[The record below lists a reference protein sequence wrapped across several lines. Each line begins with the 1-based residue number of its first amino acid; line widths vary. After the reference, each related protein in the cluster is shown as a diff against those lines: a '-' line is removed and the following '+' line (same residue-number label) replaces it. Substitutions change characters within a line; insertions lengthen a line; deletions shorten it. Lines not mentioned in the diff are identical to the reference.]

1 MHKIAVIGTGYVG
14 LVSGTGLADFG
25 NEVACLD
32 IDESKIE
39 TLKQGELPIWEP
51 GLLELVQKNV
61 KSGRLVF
68 STDIAKHIREAEV
81 VFIAVG
87 TPSTDDGDADLSAV
101 FSVAE
106 TIAKNLTGKKFVVT
120 KSTVPVGT
128 GSRIRDLISEQAE
141 PGTDFEVISN
151 PEFLREGSAVYDF
164 MHPDRVVIGTE
175 TSDGRK
181 VMEEIYRPLYLIE
194 TPFVFSNVETAELIK
209 YASNAFLATKI
220 TFINEIANICDVVGA
235 DVHMVA
241 KTMGLDGRIS
251 PKFLHPG
258 PGYGGSCFPKDVKA
272 LSAIARDKEYEA
284 RLIDT
289 VTSVNEAQRMRM
301 FDKLRRLLPELEGKT
316 VTLLGLAFK
325 QRTDDVRESP
335 ALPIIDALKDLNV
348 TIRAFDPV
356 AMESMKKHHPDLE
369 YAGGIYESVEG
380 SDAVMI
386 LTEWN
391 EFRGLNLE
399 NIKGLMNQ
407 PIMVDC
413 RNLYDPA
420 SVREAGFKYACVGRE
435 TYSEKLS

>member
-1 MHKIAVIGTGYVG
+1 MKKIAVIGTGYVG

-25 NEVACLD
+25 NKVTCLD
-32 IDESKIE
+32 IDEEKIE
-39 TLKQGELPIWEP
+39 ILQSGELPIWEP

-61 KSGRLVF
+61 RSNRLHF
-68 STDIAKHIREAEV
+68 STDIPSEIQEAEV

-87 TPSTDDGDADLSAV
+87 TPSADNGEADLSAV
-101 FSVAE
+101 YAVAE
-106 TIAKNLTGKKFVVT
+106 TIGQNLNGHKFIVT

-128 GSRIRDLISEQAE
+128 GRKVREIIEEQA
-141 PGTDFEVISN
+141 PAGSSFEVISN

-175 TSDGRK
+175 TEDGHE
-181 VMEEIYRPLYLIE
+181 VMQDIYRPLYLIE
-194 TPFVFSNVETAELIK
+194 TPFVFTNVPTAELIK

-220 TFINEIANICDVVGA
+220 TFINEIANICDGVGA

-241 KTMGLDGRIS
+241 KTMGMDGRIS

-272 LSAIARDKEYEA
+272 LHAIAKEAGYDAELIEA
-284 RLIDT
+284 
-289 VTSVNEAQRMRM
+289 VTRVNQNQKTRM
-301 FDKLRRLLPELEGKT
+301 FTKLEKMLPDLDGKT

-335 ALPIIDALKDLNV
+335 ALPIIDHLKAAGA

-356 AMESMKKHHPDLE
+356 AMESMRKRHADLDYYE
-369 YAGGIYESVEG
+369 DIYESVKG

-391 EFRGLNLE
+391 EFRGLDLAR
-399 NIKGLMNQ
+399 IKSNMRQ
-407 PIMVDC
+407 PNMVDA
-413 RNLYDPA
+413 RNLYDPDT
-420 SVREAGFKYACVGRE
+420 VRKAGFKYACVGRE
-435 TYSEKLS
+435 TYSEQLS